1 MKAICI
7 ISSDNV
13 VIDGDVIFNKPNKS
27 GAKFGWMVD
36 QGVCNLTIK
45 NSWNVEVY
53 SRRLGFR
60 LSVLWFWHMMVLQ
73 KSHVYLTGASR

>member
-7 ISSDNV
+7 IASDKV

-27 GAKFGWMVD
+27 GTKFGWIA
-36 QGVCNLTIK
+36 QEVCNLTIK
-45 NSWNVEVY
+45 NSWYVEVY

-60 LSVLWFWHMMVLQ
+60 LSVLWFWYMVVLQ
-73 KSHVYLTGASR
+73 KSHVYLTGALR

>member
-1 MKAICI
+1 MEAVCI
-7 ISSDNV
+7 IASDNIM
-13 VIDGDVIFNKPNKS
+13 IDGDVIFNIPNKS
-27 GAKFGWMVD
+27 GAKFGWMA
-36 QGVCNLTIK
+36 QEGCNLTIK

-73 KSHVYLTGASR
+73 KSHVYLTGALR